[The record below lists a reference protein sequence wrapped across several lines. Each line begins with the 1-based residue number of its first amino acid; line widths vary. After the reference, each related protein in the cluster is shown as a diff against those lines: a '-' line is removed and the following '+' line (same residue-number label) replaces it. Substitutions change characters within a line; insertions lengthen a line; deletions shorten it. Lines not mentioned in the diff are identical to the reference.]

1 MSRKPVLNLPVIMGM
16 DLKPVSL
23 DDIEIIY
30 QYTSLYGEGCC
41 QHSPVS
47 MWSLYE
53 KYGDSFCIQDGFLY
67 VCREH
72 LCDDGYRVYLA
83 PFGAGDIAGAFEN
96 ILSDAHSH
104 GKKAKFITLTEKYV
118 NILNGSFPDKFECI
132 NDRDLAEYIISTET
146 MRDFPG
152 KIHARRRTEIRSFW
166 RDFGDRTEVSEM
178 TAGDREEV
186 LDYASEWVE
195 KYSETHDEEALER
208 ELKCI
213 QKQIWNYDKLGISG
227 TVIRIDGNVKAFCYG
242 VGLNDDYYDVL
253 IEKGDREYP
262 GIYRV
267 LRQESTKLNVTGYK
281 YVNFEEDV
289 GVPGL
294 RRLKESYGPEFLIG
308 KYRVTEK

>member
-1 MSRKPVLNLPVIMGM
+1 MSRKPTLNLPVIMGM

-23 DDIEIIY
+23 DDIKTIY

-72 LCDDGYRVYLA
+72 LCDDDYRVYLA
-83 PFGAGDIAGAFEN
+83 PFGAGDIVGAFET
-96 ILSDAHSH
+96 ILADAHSH
-104 GKKAKFITLTEKYV
+104 EKKAKFITLTEKYV
-118 NILNGSFPDKFECI
+118 NTLNQAFPGQFECI
-132 NDRDLAEYIISTET
+132 NDRDLAEYIISAET

-152 KIHARRRTEIRSFW
+152 KFHARRRTEIRSFW
-166 RDFGDRTEVSEM
+166 RDFGDRTEVHEM
-178 TAGDREEV
+178 TADDLEEV
-186 LDYASEWVE
+186 LDYAHEWRD
-195 KYSETHDEEALER
+195 KYSETHDEDALER

-213 QKQIWNYDKLGISG
+213 RKQIWNYDKLGISG

-253 IEKGDREYP
+253 IEKGDREYS

-308 KYRVTEK
+308 KYRVTEQ

>member
-23 DDIEIIY
+23 DDIEILY

-83 PFGAGDIAGAFEN
+83 PFGAGDIAGAFET
-96 ILSDAHSH
+96 ILADAHSRE
-104 GKKAKFITLTEKYV
+104 KKAKFITLTEKYV
-118 NILNGSFPDKFECI
+118 NILNQAFPGQFECI
-132 NDRDLAEYIISTET
+132 NDRNLAEYIISAET

-166 RDFGDRTEVSEM
+166 RDFGDRTEVHEM
-178 TAGDREEV
+178 TADDLEEV
-186 LDYASEWVE
+186 LDYAHEWRD
-195 KYSETHDEEALER
+195 KYSETHDEDALER

-213 QKQIWNYDKLGISG
+213 RKQIWNYDKLGISG

-308 KYRVTEK
+308 KYRVTEQ

>member
-1 MSRKPVLNLPVIMGM
+1 MSRKLTLYHPIKMGM
-16 DLKPVSL
+16 ELKPVTL
-23 DDIEIIY
+23 DDIRSIY

-72 LCDDGYRVYLA
+72 LCDDDYRVYLA
-83 PFGAGDIAGAFEN
+83 PFGEGDVAGAFET

-104 GKKAKFITLTEKYV
+104 GKKAKFITLTEKYAG
-118 NILNGSFPDKFECI
+118 ILNEAYPGQFECI
-132 NDRDLAEYIISTET
+132 NDRDLAEYIISMET

-152 KIHARRRTEIRSFW
+152 KFHARRRTEIRSFW
-166 RDFGDRTEVSEM
+166 RDFGDRTEVHVM
-178 TAGDREEV
+178 TADDLEEV
-186 LDYASEWVE
+186 LDYAVEWMNT
-195 KYSETHDEEALER
+195 YSETHDEEALER
-208 ELKCI
+208 ELVCI
-213 QKQIWNYDKLGISG
+213 RRQIAHTDELGITG
-227 TVIRIDGNVKAFCYG
+227 TVIRIDGNVRAFCYG
-242 VGLNDDYYDVL
+242 VGLDDDYYDVL

-267 LRQESTKLNVTGYK
+267 LRQESTRLNVDGYK

-294 RRLKESYGPEFLIG
+294 RRLKESYGPEFLIE
-308 KYRVTEK
+308 KYRVTER

>member
-1 MSRKPVLNLPVIMGM
+1 MSRKPTLNLPVIMGM

-23 DDIEIIY
+23 DDIKTIY

-72 LCDDGYRVYLA
+72 LCDDDYRVYLA
-83 PFGAGDIAGAFEN
+83 PFGAGDIAGAFET
-96 ILSDAHSH
+96 ILADAHSH
-104 GKKAKFITLTEKYV
+104 EKKAKFITLTEKYV
-118 NILNGSFPDKFECI
+118 NILNQTFPGQFECI
-132 NDRDLAEYIISTET
+132 NDRDLAEYIISAET

-152 KIHARRRTEIRSFW
+152 KFHARRRTEIRSFW
-166 RDFGDRTEVSEM
+166 RDFGDRTEVHEM
-178 TAGDREEV
+178 TADDLEEV
-186 LDYASEWVE
+186 LDYAHEWRD
-195 KYSETHDEEALER
+195 KYSETHDEDALER

-213 QKQIWNYDKLGISG
+213 RKQIWNYDKLGISG

-308 KYRVTEK
+308 KYRVTEQ